1 MNIRTNKQTVIQTLK
16 LNRQLRILID
26 LHREH
31 SSLGQIGLYHWSLG
45 SSVSSFQ
52 ISPRTENPRNNTSK
66 KALTCATIEP
76 ASPTLAG
83 NTTVLF
89 VLARLENAFTYCSAT
104 LSVAALSPN

>member
-1 MNIRTNKQTVIQTLK
+1 M
-16 LNRQLRILID
+16 
-26 LHREH
+26 
-31 SSLGQIGLYHWSLG
+31 
-45 SSVSSFQ
+45 
-52 ISPRTENPRNNTSK
+52 NNTSEM
-66 KALTCATIEP
+66 ALTCATIEP